1 MKYEEVDHPRHYN
14 LHPSG
19 IECIDV
25 IQWMTFNVGTAMK
38 YQWRAGLKPGAD
50 NITDLR
56 KAIWFLNQEI
66 ERLESGNKRITDSTQ
81 ETVENS

>member
-1 MKYEEVDHPRHYN
+1 MDDDYEQVHHPKHYN

-25 IQWMTFNVGTAMK
+25 IEWMTLNVGSAIK
-38 YQWRAGLKPGAD
+38 YEWRAGLKPGVD

-56 KAIWFLNQEI
+56 KAIWFLQREI

-81 ETVENS
+81 ETV